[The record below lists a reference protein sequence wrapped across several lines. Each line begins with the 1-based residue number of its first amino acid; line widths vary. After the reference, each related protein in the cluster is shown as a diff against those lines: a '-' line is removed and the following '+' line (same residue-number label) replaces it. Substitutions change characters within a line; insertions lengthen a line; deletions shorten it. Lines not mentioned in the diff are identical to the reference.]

1 MAAKDLYE
9 KDFYKILGL
18 GKSASG
24 DEIKKK
30 YRSLARELHPDK
42 TKGDAAMEEKFKAVS
57 EAYDI
62 LSDGKKRAEYDQ
74 ARDMFERG
82 GFRAPQGGQNFQG
95 GDFSDIF
102 GGGNPQDIFANLFG
116 GGGRRGPR
124 KGQDLQTEATIT
136 FKEAAFGTTLELRL
150 SADGGPSQT
159 ISARVPAGVND
170 GAKIR
175 VKGKGSKGDAG
186 PGDLFIMLHVKPH
199 AIFSRKGENIAI
211 TVPVTFTE
219 AALGADIKVPTLTG
233 EEVTLRLSPGTSNGR
248 VLRVKGRGI
257 SKGATTGDLLVTV
270 EVQVPS
276 QLDEIATE
284 ALKKYAE
291 ATSEIDVRAELKPE
305 EKVAAIRELTRQ
317 GKRVAMVGD
326 GVNDAPS
333 LAVAYI
339 GVAMGARGS
348 DAALE
353 QADVVLMHDRLENFL
368 AAFRLSQRAQRII
381 RQNLVLSLGT
391 VAVLVVMALLGK
403 IPLTLGVIGHEG
415 STVVVVMN
423 SLRLLFGKNE
433 VFKSKPS

>member
-9 KDFYKILGL
+9 KDFYKILGV
-18 GKSASG
+18 GKSASS

-42 TKGDAAMEEKFKAVS
+42 TKGDTAMEEKFKAVS

-124 KGQDLQTEATIT
+124 KGQDLQTESTIT

-150 SADGGPSQT
+150 STDGGPSQT

-175 VKGKGSKGDAG
+175 VKGKGAKGEAG
-186 PGDLFIMLHVKPH
+186 PGDLFILLHVKPH
-199 AIFSRKGENIAI
+199 AVFSRKGENIAL

-219 AALGADIKVPTLTG
+219 ATLGGDIKVPTLSG
-233 EEVTLRLSPGTSNGR
+233 DEVTLRIAPGTSNGR

-257 SKGATTGDLLVTV
+257 TKGSTVGDLLVTI
-270 EVQVPS
+270 EVQVP
-276 QLDEIATE
+276 QRVEGEALE

-291 ATSEIDVRAELKPE
+291 ATADQDVRKEFNAK
-305 EKVAAIRELTRQ
+305 
-317 GKRVAMVGD
+317 
-326 GVNDAPS
+326 
-333 LAVAYI
+333 
-339 GVAMGARGS
+339 
-348 DAALE
+348 
-353 QADVVLMHDRLENFL
+353 
-368 AAFRLSQRAQRII
+368 AQ
-381 RQNLVLSLGT
+381 Q
-391 VAVLVVMALLGK
+391 
-403 IPLTLGVIGHEG
+403 
-415 STVVVVMN
+415 
-423 SLRLLFGKNE
+423 
-433 VFKSKPS
+433 

>member
-9 KDFYKILGL
+9 KDFYKILGV

-42 TKGDAAMEEKFKAVS
+42 TKGDAALEEKFKAVS

-124 KGQDLQTEATIT
+124 KGQDLQTESTIT

-150 SADGGPSQT
+150 STDGGPSQT

-175 VKGKGSKGDAG
+175 VKGKGSKGEAG
-186 PGDLFIMLHVKPH
+186 PGDLFILLHVKPH
-199 AIFSRKGENIAI
+199 AVFSRKGENIAL

-219 AALGADIKVPTLTG
+219 ATLGGDIKVPTLSG
-233 EEVTLRLSPGTSNGR
+233 EEVTLRIAPGTSNGR

-257 SKGATTGDLLVTV
+257 TKGTTVGDLLVTI
-270 EVQVPS
+270 EVQVP
-276 QLDEIATE
+276 QRVEGEALE

-291 ATSEIDVRAELKPE
+291 ITADQEVRKEFNTK
-305 EKVAAIRELTRQ
+305 
-317 GKRVAMVGD
+317 
-326 GVNDAPS
+326 
-333 LAVAYI
+333 
-339 GVAMGARGS
+339 
-348 DAALE
+348 AL
-353 QADVVLMHDRLENFL
+353 Q
-368 AAFRLSQRAQRII
+368 
-381 RQNLVLSLGT
+381 
-391 VAVLVVMALLGK
+391 
-403 IPLTLGVIGHEG
+403 
-415 STVVVVMN
+415 
-423 SLRLLFGKNE
+423 
-433 VFKSKPS
+433 

>member
-42 TKGDAAMEEKFKAVS
+42 TKGDSALEEKFKAVS

-74 ARDMFERG
+74 AREMFERG
-82 GFRAPQGGQNFQG
+82 GMRTPQGGQNFQG
-95 GDFSDIF
+95 GDFTDMF

-150 SADGGPSQT
+150 SADGGPSQN

-175 VKGKGSKGDAG
+175 VKGKGSTGEAG
-186 PGDLFIMLHVKPH
+186 PGDLFILLHVKPH
-199 AIFSRKGENIAI
+199 ALFSRKGENIAI
-211 TVPVTFTE
+211 TVPVSFTE
-219 AALGADIKVPTLTG
+219 AALGADIKVPTLAG
-233 EEVTLRLSPGTSNGR
+233 DEVTLRLAPGTSNGR

-257 SKGATTGDLLVTV
+257 VKGSTTGDLLVTV
-270 EVQVPS
+270 EVQVPAK
-276 QLDEIATE
+276 LEGAALE
-284 ALKKYAE
+284 ALQKYAE
-291 ATSEIDVRAELKPE
+291 VVAEKDVRAE
-305 EKVAAIRELTRQ
+305 
-317 GKRVAMVGD
+317 
-326 GVNDAPS
+326 
-333 LAVAYI
+333 
-339 GVAMGARGS
+339 
-348 DAALE
+348 
-353 QADVVLMHDRLENFL
+353 
-368 AAFRLSQRAQRII
+368 
-381 RQNLVLSLGT
+381 
-391 VAVLVVMALLGK
+391 
-403 IPLTLGVIGHEG
+403 
-415 STVVVVMN
+415 
-423 SLRLLFGKNE
+423 
-433 VFKSKPS
+433 FKSKASQ

>member
-9 KDFYKILGL
+9 KDFYKILGI

-42 TKGDAAMEEKFKAVS
+42 TKGDSALEEKFKAVS

-74 ARDMFERG
+74 AREMFERG
-82 GFRAPQGGQNFQG
+82 GMRTPHNGQHFQG
-95 GDFSDIF
+95 GEFGDMF

-150 SADGGPSQT
+150 SADGGPSQN

-175 VKGKGSKGDAG
+175 VKGKGSMGDAG
-186 PGDLFIMLHVKPH
+186 PGDLFILLHVKPH
-199 AIFSRKGENIAI
+199 ALFSRKGENIAI
-211 TVPVTFTE
+211 TVPVSFTE

-233 EEVTLRLSPGTSNGR
+233 EEVTLRLAPGTSNGR

-257 SKGATTGDLLVTV
+257 IKGATTGDLLVTV
-270 EVQVPS
+270 EVQVPAK
-276 QLDEIATE
+276 LEGAALE
-284 ALKKYAE
+284 ALQKYAE
-291 ATSEIDVRAELKPE
+291 VVAEKDVRAELKS
-305 EKVAAIRELTRQ
+305 KAIQ
-317 GKRVAMVGD
+317 
-326 GVNDAPS
+326 
-333 LAVAYI
+333 
-339 GVAMGARGS
+339 
-348 DAALE
+348 
-353 QADVVLMHDRLENFL
+353 
-368 AAFRLSQRAQRII
+368 
-381 RQNLVLSLGT
+381 
-391 VAVLVVMALLGK
+391 
-403 IPLTLGVIGHEG
+403 
-415 STVVVVMN
+415 
-423 SLRLLFGKNE
+423 
-433 VFKSKPS
+433 

>member
-9 KDFYKILGL
+9 KDFYKILGV

-42 TKGDAAMEEKFKAVS
+42 TKGDTAMEEKFKAVS

-74 ARDMFERG
+74 AREMFERG

-124 KGQDLQTEATIT
+124 KGQDLQTESTIT

-150 SADGGPSQT
+150 STDGGPSQT

-175 VKGKGSKGDAG
+175 VKGKGSKGEAG
-186 PGDLFIMLHVKPH
+186 PGDLFILLHVKPH
-199 AIFSRKGENIAI
+199 AVFSRKGENIAL

-219 AALGADIKVPTLTG
+219 ATLGGDIKVPTLSG
-233 EEVTLRLSPGTSNGR
+233 EEVTLRIAPGTSNGR

-257 SKGATTGDLLVTV
+257 TKGSTVGDLLVTI
-270 EVQVPS
+270 EVQVP
-276 QLDEIATE
+276 QRVEGEALD

-291 ATSEIDVRAELKPE
+291 ATADQD
-305 EKVAAIRELTRQ
+305 IRKEFNA
-317 GKRVAMVGD
+317 K
-326 GVNDAPS
+326 
-333 LAVAYI
+333 
-339 GVAMGARGS
+339 
-348 DAALE
+348 
-353 QADVVLMHDRLENFL
+353 
-368 AAFRLSQRAQRII
+368 AQ
-381 RQNLVLSLGT
+381 Q
-391 VAVLVVMALLGK
+391 
-403 IPLTLGVIGHEG
+403 
-415 STVVVVMN
+415 
-423 SLRLLFGKNE
+423 
-433 VFKSKPS
+433 